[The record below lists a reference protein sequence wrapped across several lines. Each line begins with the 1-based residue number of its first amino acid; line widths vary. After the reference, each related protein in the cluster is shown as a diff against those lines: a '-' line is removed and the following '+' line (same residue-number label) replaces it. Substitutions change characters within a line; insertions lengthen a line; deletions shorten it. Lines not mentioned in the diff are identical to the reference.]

1 VPGTTTTSESQKE
14 QESTQYEVGRVV
26 ERRTLVAGEIKRL
39 SVAVLVDPP
48 YKMVKA
54 ADGTE
59 QKVPTPRAQAE
70 LEKLRSLVM
79 KAVGFN
85 VARGDEVEVAEL
97 AFDTTAVDRERVTA
111 EQAERTA
118 FWWSLARPAAT
129 VLIVLFLIL
138 FGLRPLLRAL
148 RRPRPAVPPG
158 VPQPSLNDA
167 ALAARLKAASVAAL
181 NPAQAAALQSQET
194 LRDQVAA
201 LARTH
206 PDQVAQLIRTWM
218 ANRRS

>member
-1 VPGTTTTSESQKE
+1 
-14 QESTQYEVGRVV
+14 VV

-59 QKVPTPRAQAE
+59 EKVPSPRPQAE

-85 VARGDEVEVAEL
+85 AARGDEVEVAEL
-97 AFDTTAVDRERVTA
+97 AFDTSSLDRERVVA

-118 FWWSLARPAAT
+118 FWWSLVRPAVTALL
-129 VLIVLFLIL
+129 VLVLIL

-148 RRPRPAVPPG
+148 RRPRPPGLPG
-158 VPQPSLNDA
+158 VPQPALDDA
-167 ALAARLKAASVAAL
+167 ALLARLKAGSVAAL
-181 NPAQAAALQSQET
+181 KPAQAAALQSQET

-206 PDQVAQLIRTWM
+206 PDQVAQLLRTWM
-218 ANRRS
+218 GNRRA